1 MKSKLLLIVIS
12 SITCLLPLAA
22 RAQDLFANYEP
33 MKLELFQKIQSTN
46 TIGNYPIL
54 PIGGNWQFIYSRKY
68 ESKGVATPVNLGEF
82 FAIDI
87 RENKMFADIKMNANL
102 NQGNMGD
109 WTDEPCK
116 RDDYLYKRSIGGKFT
131 NVNCATVNHIVGYYE
146 NPTGVFQQLVVKL
159 ANNGTEL
166 TPTVIRVI
174 FTRYTNSGRRLVYE
188 ININPE
194 HFGIARDSTK
204 VWGSNSWHKE
214 FLDNDPKKRVFI
226 NNLIRW
232 VEATQNNIDAAF
244 SKQQDAFVSL
254 KSLTSY
260 LNSAEPSAPKEV
272 ANKLGIED
280 RIKVAKGLLDK
291 GLITENQFNEQV
303 KFILNQK

>member
-12 SITCLLPLAA
+12 SITSLFPFATH
-22 RAQDLFANYEP
+22 AQDLFVNYEP
-33 MKLELFQKIQSTN
+33 VKLELFQKILSTN

-54 PIGGNWQFIYSRKY
+54 PIGGNWQFMHSRKY
-68 ESKGVATPVNLGEF
+68 ESTGVATPVNLGEL

-87 RENKMFADIKMNANL
+87 RENKMYADIKMNVNL

-116 RDDYLYKRSIGGKFT
+116 RDNFLYKRSVGGKFT
-131 NVNCATVNHIVGYYE
+131 NVNCATINHVVGYYVE
-146 NPTGVFQQLVVKL
+146 PTGVFQQLVVKL
-159 ANNGTEL
+159 SNNGTEL
-166 TPTVIRVI
+166 TPTVIRVT

-194 HFGIARDSTK
+194 NFGIARDSTK

-214 FLDNDPKKRVFI
+214 FLDTDPKKRGFI
-226 NNLIRW
+226 NNLIKW
-232 VEATQNNIDAAF
+232 VDATQDNIDAAF
-244 SKQQDAFVSL
+244 SKKQDAFVNL
-254 KSLTSY
+254 KSLAFY
-260 LNSAEPSAPKEV
+260 LNSADQPEPKEV
-272 ANKLGIED
+272 PNKLSVED
-280 RIKVAKGLLDK
+280 RIKVAKGLFDK
-291 GLITENQFNEQV
+291 ALITESQFNEQV